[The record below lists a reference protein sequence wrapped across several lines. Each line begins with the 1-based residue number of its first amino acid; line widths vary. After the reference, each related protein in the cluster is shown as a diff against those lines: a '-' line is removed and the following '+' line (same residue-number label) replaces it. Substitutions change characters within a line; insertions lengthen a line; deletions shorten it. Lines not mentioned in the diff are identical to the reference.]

1 MILFFLIF
9 FLIFFLLLFIC
20 LSIYYYILN
29 RRLQSEISQIEDS
42 LEISLSGNLHHR
54 ILVQPNAQT
63 KNICFLI
70 NKLCCNYQND
80 ISLLKK
86 SEKKYKD
93 LMINLSHDVRTPL
106 ASMLGH
112 LELLTS
118 SPDITPSNNLSAS
131 LDVINRKALELAN
144 FVEML
149 FQWTKLDANEEKLFL
164 SPFDINEQSRII
176 ISKWLHIF
184 EKNSIK
190 YKFAIPEK
198 AFICIIDPVA
208 YQRIIDNLFKNIVN
222 HSHASQM
229 QFSVS
234 TFNSSIHISI
244 EDNGK
249 GIDAKI
255 LPMLF
260 TGQISHREGETY
272 DNKRSMGIGLSV
284 CKSIIDAHRGKVWAE
299 NKIDGGAKI
308 SFTLPLEEEEQNGD

>member
-1 MILFFLIF
+1 MILF

-86 SEKKYKD
+86 TEKKYKD

-244 EDNGK
+244 EDNGIGIKNVDQNLIFERLYQCDLSRNSK
-249 GIDAKI
+249 G
-255 LPMLF
+255 
-260 TGQISHREGETY
+260 
-272 DNKRSMGIGLSV
+272 NGLGLAIVKELVQKLNGSITLESV
-284 CKSIIDAHRGKVWAE
+284 PNVYTKFLL
-299 NKIDGGAKI
+299 
-308 SFTLPLEEEEQNGD
+308 SFPLQSS

>member
-1 MILFFLIF
+1 MILF

-149 FQWTKLDANEEKLFL
+149 FQWTKLDANE
-164 SPFDINEQSRII
+164 
-176 ISKWLHIF
+176 
-184 EKNSIK
+184 
-190 YKFAIPEK
+190 AIPEK

-244 EDNGK
+244 EDNGIGIKNVDQNLIFERLYQCDLSRNSK
-249 GIDAKI
+249 G
-255 LPMLF
+255 
-260 TGQISHREGETY
+260 
-272 DNKRSMGIGLSV
+272 NGLGLAIVKELVQKLNGSITLESV
-284 CKSIIDAHRGKVWAE
+284 PNVYTKFLL
-299 NKIDGGAKI
+299 
-308 SFTLPLEEEEQNGD
+308 SFPLQSS

>member
-1 MILFFLIF
+1 MILF

-249 GIDAKI
+249 GIDGKI